1 MHSKIIHTVKS
12 GDEYEVA
19 LDDSS
24 VVVYMNTAGYRI
36 EINHYQEDELPT
48 ILVYRNGKAGGDKCS
63 SPLYSLAPG
72 LDRLLWELHP

>member
-1 MHSKIIHTVKS
+1 MHSRIIHTVKS
-12 GDEYEVA
+12 GDEYEIA

-36 EINHYQEDELPT
+36 EINHYEENELPT
-48 ILVYRNGKAGGDKCS
+48 ILVYRDGDIGARNTPASAG
-63 SPLYSLAPG
+63 LAPA